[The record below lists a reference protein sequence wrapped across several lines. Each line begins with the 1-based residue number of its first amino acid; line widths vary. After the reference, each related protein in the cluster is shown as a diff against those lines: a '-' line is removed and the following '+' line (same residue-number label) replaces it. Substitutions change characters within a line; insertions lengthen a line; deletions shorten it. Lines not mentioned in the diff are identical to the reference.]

1 MECAVVLIAN
11 PQTAPIDNNMVV
23 AVAQALK
30 PFARRDVDSHWPTWL
45 APGIACEFTCV
56 TADQAAAVRAT
67 CSAVANAP
75 IDVCCVPKH
84 GRRKKL
90 LVADMDST
98 IITFE
103 TIDEV
108 AIDAGDEIGN
118 EIAELTTRAMA
129 GDMDYATAF
138 RKRATLL
145 KGIPST
151 LLTEV
156 RDRIVLT
163 QGARE
168 LVATMRGNGAVCALV
183 SSGLTIFTD
192 HVADGLGFDHAW
204 GNRLE
209 IADGHMTG
217 NVVDPIRDGSAK
229 RDTLNE
235 LKRQH
240 KIEDADTMAV
250 GDGANDLEMI
260 AVAGCGVAFHAKP
273 IVAEQADV
281 RIDHSDLTALLY
293 LQGYRLEDF
302 RR

>member
-1 MECAVVLIAN
+1 MECAVVLIAS
-11 PQTAPIDNNMVV
+11 PQTAPIDDNMVV

-30 PFARRDVDSHWPTWL
+30 PFARTVDDHWLTWL
-45 APGIACEFTCV
+45 APGIACEVTCV
-56 TADQAAAVRAT
+56 ISDQTGAVRAARN
-67 CSAVANAP
+67 AVADAP
-75 IDVCCVPKH
+75 VDVCCLPKH

-108 AIDAGDEIGN
+108 AIDAADEIGDEI
-118 EIAELTTRAMA
+118 AKLTTRAMA

-138 RKRATLL
+138 RQRATLL
-145 KGIPST
+145 KGVPST
-151 LLTEV
+151 LLARV

-163 QGARE
+163 HGARE

-183 SSGLTIFTD
+183 SSGLTVFTD
-192 HVADGLGFDHAW
+192 HVSRELGFDHAW
-204 GNRLE
+204 GNQLE
-209 IADGHMTG
+209 IADNHITG

-235 LKRQH
+235 LKRQYD
-240 KIEDADTMAV
+240 IEEADTMAV

-260 AVAGCGVAFHAKP
+260 AAAGYGVAFHAKP
-273 IVAEQADV
+273 IVAEQADA
-281 RIDHSDLTALLY
+281 RIDHADLTALLY

-302 RR
+302 RH

>member
-11 PQTAPIDNNMVV
+11 SQTGPIDDNMVV

-30 PFARRDVDSHWPTWL
+30 PFAREVDSQGLTWL

-56 TADQAAAVRAT
+56 ISDQAAAVRAARN
-67 CSAVANAP
+67 AVANTP
-75 IDVCCVPKH
+75 VDVCCVPKH

-108 AIDAGDEIGN
+108 AIDAGDEIGK
-118 EIAELTTRAMA
+118 EIAKLTTRAMA

-138 RKRATLL
+138 RQRATLL
-145 KGIPST
+145 QGVPST
-151 LLTEV
+151 LLAGV

-163 QGARE
+163 GGARE
-168 LVATMRGNGAVCALV
+168 LVATMRGNGAICALV
-183 SSGLTIFTD
+183 SSGLTVFTD
-192 HVADGLGFDHAW
+192 HVADQLNFDHAW
-204 GNRLE
+204 GNQLE
-209 IADGHMTG
+209 IADGNITG
-217 NVVDPIRDGSAK
+217 NVVAPIRDGSAK

-235 LKRQH
+235 LKRRY
-240 KIEDADTMAV
+240 KIEDADTIAV
-250 GDGANDLEMI
+250 GDGANDLDMI
-260 AVAGCGVAFHAKP
+260 SAAGVGVAFHAKP
-273 IVAEQADV
+273 VVAEQADA
-281 RIDHSDLTALLY
+281 RIDHTDLSTLLY
-293 LQGYRLEDF
+293 LQGYSIENF